1 MISLQWLPILTQ
13 IVGLKADEQF
23 WSSWTKLQN
32 LKISPQ
38 MKISQIF
45 TDRYNNTEKFKAL
58 SNNTMDN
65 VRPQEF
71 SCQSKSQQ

>member
-1 MISLQWLPILTQ
+1 
-13 IVGLKADEQF
+13 
-23 WSSWTKLQN
+23 
-32 LKISPQ
+32 

>member
-1 MISLQWLPILTQ
+1 MLSLQWLPTLTQ

-23 WSSWTKLQN
+23 CSSWIKLQN
-32 LKISPQ
+32 FKISPQ

-45 TDRYNNTEKFKAL
+45 TDRYNNSEKFKAL
-58 SNNTMDN
+58 SNYTTDN

-71 SCQSKSQQ
+71 TCQSKSQQ